1 MHSKNKRSL
10 QLDFEKTKTNTIIM
24 GDQDD
29 ADLENYFSMSY
40 NNLDPIIDN
49 DFSPNL
55 QNSPKN
61 MKKIKQTFQV
71 KKREKLRK
79 SKNKS
84 VNFSRNEQIESQD
97 E

>member
-49 DFSPNL
+49 DFSP
-55 QNSPKN
+55 KN
-61 MKKIKQTFQV
+61 KKKIKQTFQV

>member
-49 DFSPNL
+49 DFSP
-55 QNSPKN
+55 KN